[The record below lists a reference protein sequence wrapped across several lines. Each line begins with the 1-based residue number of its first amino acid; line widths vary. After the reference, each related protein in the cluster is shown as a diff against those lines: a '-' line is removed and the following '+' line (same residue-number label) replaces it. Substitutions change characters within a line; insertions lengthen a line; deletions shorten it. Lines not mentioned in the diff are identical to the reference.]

1 MKWLDRKTQ
10 NKLIWFIVPMMLVS
24 ILVMLDFGFGI
35 NLNVGEWAPEAL
47 LACMAL
53 FILAYIVAAWRQQCW
68 GLMAIMIFAF
78 VFGALNIGSLF
89 YQISNSATP

>member
-1 MKWLDRKTQ
+1 
-10 NKLIWFIVPMMLVS
+10 MMLVS

-35 NLNVGEWAPEAL
+35 NPNVGEWAPEAL

>member
-10 NKLIWFIVPMMLVS
+10 NKLIWFIAPMMLVS

-78 VFGALNIGSLF
+78 IFGALNIGTIF

>member
-10 NKLIWFIVPMMLVS
+10 NKLIWFIAPMMLVS

-78 VFGALNIGSLF
+78 VFGALNIGTIF
-89 YQISNSATP
+89 YQISNSAAP

>member
-1 MKWLDRKTQ
+1 
-10 NKLIWFIVPMMLVS
+10 MMLVS

>member
-10 NKLIWFIVPMMLVS
+10 NKLIWFIAPMMLVS

-78 VFGALNIGSLF
+78 IFGALNIGTIF
-89 YQISNSATP
+89 YQISNSAAP